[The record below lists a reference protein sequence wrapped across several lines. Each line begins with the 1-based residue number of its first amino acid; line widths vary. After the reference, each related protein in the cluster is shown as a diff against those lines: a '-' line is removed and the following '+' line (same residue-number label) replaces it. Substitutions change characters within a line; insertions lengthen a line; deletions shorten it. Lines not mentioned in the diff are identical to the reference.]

1 MRVFAVLSSIAAVQA
16 FTFVPADTY
25 RQQQQSRSSSEL
37 YVDNNVIMGA
47 GIAFAGLA
55 AGIGLVTFTEN
66 QGERGK
72 ERGSGLSDRMAT
84 NIAGGLL
91 EDVEVSTVSD
101 LGSLTSQ
108 LEAALKNSGADAGN
122 TELTEEEK
130 QKKIEELDDGW

>member
-1 MRVFAVLSSIAAVQA
+1 
-16 FTFVPADTY
+16 
-25 RQQQQSRSSSEL
+25 
-37 YVDNNVIMGA
+37 MGA

-55 AGIGLVTFTEN
+55 AGVGLVAFTET

-72 ERGSGLSDRMAT
+72 ERGGGLSDRMAT
-84 NIAGGLL
+84 NIAGGLM

-108 LEAALKNSGADAGN
+108 LEAALKNSGADADN
-122 TELTEEEK
+122 TDLTEEEK